1 MKLIDKMNGP
11 IWIVYG
17 AAIICA
23 VISVIFISGN
33 GSGLIA
39 GYNTASEA
47 EKGKYDKTKLCR
59 VVGGGT
65 SVVAVLL
72 LIMAV
77 FCRELSA
84 DFIYVFA
91 GGIIVDVAAVIVLVN
106 TVCKK

>member
-39 GYNTASEA
+39 GYYTA
-47 EKGKYDKTKLCR
+47 
-59 VVGGGT
+59 
-65 SVVAVLL
+65 
-72 LIMAV
+72 
-77 FCRELSA
+77 
-84 DFIYVFA
+84 
-91 GGIIVDVAAVIVLVN
+91 
-106 TVCKK
+106 